1 MFIAAAILGSIYV
14 SGQLMFTSAD
24 NILPLF
30 KPYKVNG
37 DPVRNIL
44 ILSCM
49 SIYFLRLLV
58 TLFVFFQRKLYWG
71 EAFVIAN
78 IMPWIFPYIAY
89 KSGDY
94 TGTIGWMELI
104 GIILFLTG
112 SFLNTASEYFRFSWK
127 QKKEN
132 AGHLYTGGLF
142 KYTRHTNYFGDIVLF
157 AGLAAVAHQI
167 QLLII
172 PFAMAS
178 FFIVIII
185 PLKENYL
192 REKYGNEYTYY
203 AASTKRL
210 IPFIF

>member
-1 MFIAAAILGSIYV
+1 
-14 SGQLMFTSAD
+14 MFTSAN

-49 SIYFLRLLV
+49 SIYFLRLLC
-58 TLFVFFQRKLYWG
+58 TLFVFFQRKMYWG
-71 EAFVIAN
+71 EAIVIAN
-78 IMPWIFPYIAY
+78 IMPWIFPFVAY
-89 KSGDY
+89 RSGDY
-94 TGTIGWMELI
+94 TGTIGWIELF

-112 SFLNTASEYFRFSWK
+112 SFLNSASEYFRFMWK

-132 AGHLYTGGLF
+132 AGHLYTGGFF

-157 AGLAAVAHQI
+157 SGLATVAHQI
-167 QLLII
+167 ELLIV
-172 PFAMAS
+172 PAAMAS
-178 FFIVIII
+178 FFIMIII
-185 PLKENYL
+185 PLKEYYL
-192 REKYGNEYTYY
+192 KDKYGNEYKRY
-203 AASTKRL
+203 AANTKRL

>member
-1 MFIAAAILGSIYV
+1 
-14 SGQLMFTSAD
+14 
-24 NILPLF
+24 
-30 KPYKVNG
+30 
-37 DPVRNIL
+37 
-44 ILSCM
+44 M
-49 SIYFLRLLV
+49 SIYFLRLLF

-71 EAFVIAN
+71 EAIVIAN

-89 KSGDY
+89 KSGDN

-132 AGHLYTGGLF
+132 VGHLYTGGLF

-192 REKYGNEYTYY
+192 REKYGNEYTCY
-203 AASTKRL
+203 AANTKRL

>member
-1 MFIAAAILGSIYV
+1 ML
-14 SGQLMFTSAD
+14 QL
-24 NILPLF
+24 L

-37 DPVRNIL
+37 DPLRNIL

-49 SIYFLRLLV
+49 SIYFLRLLF

-71 EAFVIAN
+71 EAIVIAN

-94 TGTIGWMELI
+94 TGTIAWMELI

-112 SFLNTASEYFRFSWK
+112 SFLNSASEYFRFSWK

-132 AGHLYTGGLF
+132 AGHLYTGGFF

-157 AGLAAVAHQI
+157 SGLATVAHQI
-167 QLLII
+167 QLFII

-178 FFIVIII
+178 FFIIVII

-192 REKYGNEYTYY
+192 RDKYGNEYIRY
-203 AASTKRL
+203 AANTKML
-210 IPFIF
+210 IPYIF

>member
-1 MFIAAAILGSIYV
+1 MFIAATILASIFI
-14 SGQLMFTSAD
+14 SGYLMFSGDDGTWS
-24 NILPLF
+24 LF
-30 KPYKVNG
+30 EPYKING
-37 DPVRNIL
+37 DPVRNTL
-44 ILSCM
+44 ILSFM

-94 TGTIGWMELI
+94 TGTKGWMELI

-157 AGLAAVAHQI
+157 AGLATVAHQI

-178 FFIVIII
+178 FFIIIII

-192 REKYGNEYTYY
+192 KDKYGNEYICY
-203 AASTKRL
+203 AANTKML